1 MLSGGRLVFGAA
13 NKKAVKLMLKMWLK
27 DAEIK
32 NVDAF
37 FVSNAKNELSR
48 RDKDIA
54 VSSRGYM
61 LGYNNLKD
69 PFASSFFRLLSK
81 IGNKIM
87 NMQIIRIDF
96 GGRK

>member
-1 MLSGGRLVFGAA
+1 MP
-13 NKKAVKLMLKMWLK
+13 KLKTWTHFL
-27 DAEIK
+27 
-32 NVDAF
+32 
-37 FVSNAKNELSR
+37 VSNAKNELSR

-69 PFASSFFRLLSK
+69 PFVSSFFRLLSK

-87 NMQIIRIDF
+87 NIQIIRIDF